1 MKLSDLTP
9 QERRDLADRAGTNP
23 VYLYQC
29 GAGLRQPSP
38 DLAKRLMR
46 ADPRLTWESIYG
58 PVDDVADEQV
68 AA

>member
-1 MKLSDLTP
+1 MKLSELTP
-9 QERRDLADRAGTNP
+9 KERRDLADRAGTNP

-46 ADPRLTWESIYG
+46 AEPRLTWESIYG
-58 PVDDVADEQV
+58 PVEEVAGQQE